1 VGENNILAGIWHSG
15 KEALAVV
22 INTSFD
28 HNSEVAMELPVN
40 ILQVNPMFQD
50 YPGSMS
56 FKSGKLSGLIKPV
69 EVQVYR
75 LKS

>member
-1 VGENNILAGIWHSG
+1 LAGSWQLG
-15 KEALAVV
+15 KEALAIV

-28 HNSEVAMELPVN
+28 RESDVAIELPAN
-40 ILQVNPMFQD
+40 ILQANSMFTD

-56 FKSGKLSGLIKPV
+56 FKNGKLSGLIKPV

-75 LKS
+75 LKG